1 MILKLSSVICI
12 FLCFLTNTVLSG
24 CVEQSD
30 GESVDLPSLNNEK
43 QMIFNQKDGESVD
56 SPQLNNETQLVVDQ
70 NNEHP
75 TSSIPEESQESVDDM
90 SLQRIFEMRRSYDI
104 ILLISPSDGDYY
116 FGEIIRRNSEWLAF
130 YSGQFITLNI
140 AEIEY
145 EGDTARF
152 IVDKWAQFL
161 LEDGTYRKLE
171 SSRYSIVVE
180 RSDLINAISK
190 VENGEA
196 ESAFVRTE
204 AVPIIPD
211 EDISD
216 EEIIKTPIDIT
227 EMNLRELFRMELPYD
242 IELSIFFVDYDSFLG
257 NFTLRDSQWMAASAS
272 EVEFLDI
279 VDLKYEQDGAKFLFD
294 RWIERLSENGTIK
307 TTERERH
314 RFFVDR
320 SVVIDAMNEVEKGH
334 SDKAVIRV
342 DAVSNDRLTFDQED
356 ALARGDIEE
365 IERFLDE
372 GTDIEAFDLGGKTA
386 LFWAIKYENE
396 PLINMLLDRGADI
409 NAGYRSGSQTPFINA
424 SMEGHVKIVEL
435 LLDRGADINAKTD
448 TGWTA
453 LMWAVKKRH
462 NDVVA
467 LLMDR
472 GAYLD
477 SRNEDGRTAITVAF
491 ESYNFDAMFL
501 LQEAGAGK

>member
-1 MILKLSSVICI
+1 MILRLSSVICI

-211 EDISD
+211 ENISD

-227 EMNLRELFRMELPYD
+227 EMSLRELFRMELHYD
-242 IELSIFFVDYDSFLG
+242 IELSVFFVDYDSFLG
-257 NFTLRDSQWMAASAS
+257 NFTLRDYQWMVTSAS

-279 VDLKYEQDGAKFLFD
+279 VDIKYEQDGAKFLFD

-307 TTERERH
+307 TTEKERH

-320 SVVIDAMNEVEKGH
+320 SAVIEAMNEVKAGN
-334 SDKAVIRV
+334 SDKVVISV
-342 DAVSNDRLTFDQED
+342 DAVSNDSLTFDQED
-356 ALARGDIEE
+356 ALIQGDIEQV
-365 IERFLDE
+365 ERFLDE
-372 GTDIEAFDLGGKTA
+372 GTQVDARDAEGITA
-386 LFWAIKYENE
+386 LMYASYHGQESIVNL
-396 PLINMLLDRGADI
+396 LIERGA
-409 NAGYRSGSQTPFINA
+409 NINA
-424 SMEGHVKIVEL
+424 SEYVDGRTALMDSSINGQSEMVEL
-435 LLDRGADINAKTD
+435 LLNHGADINAKSN

-453 LMWAVKKRH
+453 LMWAVERKR
-462 NDVVA
+462 NEVVA
-467 LLMDR
+467 LLVER

-477 SRNEDGRTAITVAF
+477 SMNDDGKTAVTVAF
-491 ESYNFDAMFL
+491 ETYNFDAMFL
-501 LQEAGAGK
+501 LQEAGAGE